1 MKLINY
7 ITMSVLKSIYIP
19 EDLLKKVQGEAK
31 IQNRSASNLIVRI
44 IEEHYSVL
52 ELRKKEQK

>member
-1 MKLINY
+1 LKLINY